1 MRKAGDSGQKGST
14 QIWKSEKR
22 HLAKYG
28 LLLGYD
34 DRCKPSTPACGAG
47 WGQAR
52 GARRTAH
59 GAGCRAGV
67 RAQGWG
73 WREHAQLDGEETH
86 GTRKVK
92 RQRSIVPKTAKEGAV
107 R

>member
-22 HLAKYG
+22 HLH
-28 LLLGYD
+28 
-34 DRCKPSTPACGAG
+34 GARAG
-47 WGQAR
+47 VRREAH
-52 GARRTAH
+52 GARR
-59 GAGCRAGV
+59 RAGV

-73 WREHAQLDGEETH
+73 WREHAELDGEETH

>member
-1 MRKAGDSGQKGST
+1 MGRGLGS
-14 QIWKSEKR
+14 
-22 HLAKYG
+22 
-28 LLLGYD
+28 
-34 DRCKPSTPACGAG
+34 
-47 WGQAR
+47 

-59 GAGCRAGV
+59 GAGRRAGV

-73 WREHAQLDGEETH
+73 WREHAELDGEETH